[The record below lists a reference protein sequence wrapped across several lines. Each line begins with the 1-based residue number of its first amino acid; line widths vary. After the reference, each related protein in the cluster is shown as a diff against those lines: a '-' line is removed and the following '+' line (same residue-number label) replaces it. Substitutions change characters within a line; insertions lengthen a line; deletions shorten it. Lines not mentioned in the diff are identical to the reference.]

1 MKNWIKR
8 APGVCFGIMTI
19 IAFLLILFTMVVFGW
34 HTMLLNNEESL
45 LRNTGYW
52 SQKDVGEYKLNTYVT
67 GNRVAG
73 HKIIGISG
81 MGIDDYPIG
90 MYFVNNELKT
100 DNLLVYIDRAGYGVS
115 EDTTTPQTVE
125 RVVEDYRQ
133 VLIDMRIEG
142 PYVLMPHSLGSV
154 YATYWAM
161 KYPDE
166 IEAVVYIDGTT
177 VIEDAIEESNI
188 KVKKEQNLIE
198 LGQLGFY
205 RLSSEA
211 YIDKLP
217 SNYPSSEI
225 EASAAAQLR
234 NVASMAKLSES
245 VERNNNIRKTIEIIT
260 PTETPKLYISS
271 SLGFTTREEVKQYF
285 EWEYNKAVKVSYTD
299 ERADKFIAQCAEYKA
314 STIDVFVEAI
324 GNTEIVMLPGDH
336 CIYLERPTE
345 LANIIKDFL
354 HKLPNEET

>member
-1 MKNWIKR
+1 M
-8 APGVCFGIMTI
+8 
-19 IAFLLILFTMVVFGW
+19 
-34 HTMLLNNEESL
+34 E
-45 LRNTGYW
+45 
-52 SQKDVGEYKLNTYVT
+52 
-67 GNRVAG
+67 
-73 HKIIGISG
+73 
-81 MGIDDYPIG
+81 
-90 MYFVNNELKT
+90 
-100 DNLLVYIDRAGYGVS
+100 
-115 EDTTTPQTVE
+115 
-125 RVVEDYRQ
+125 
-133 VLIDMRIEG
+133 
-142 PYVLMPHSLGSV
+142 
-154 YATYWAM
+154 
-161 KYPDE
+161 
-166 IEAVVYIDGTT
+166 
-177 VIEDAIEESNI
+177 
-188 KVKKEQNLIE
+188 
-198 LGQLGFY
+198 QLGFY

-245 VERNNNIRKTIEIIT
+245 VERNNNIRKTMEIIT

-299 ERADKFIAQCAEYKA
+299 ERADKLITQCAEYKA

-324 GNTEIVMLPGDH
+324 GNAEIVMLPGDH
-336 CIYLERPTE
+336 CIYLERPAE